1 VSDLI
6 SAMADPNRRRI
17 LELLRS
23 GERTVTD
30 LAAQFTVT
38 RPAISQHLGVLT
50 EAELVEVRR
59 EGKYRFYRLNPTGMS
74 ALRAELDSFW
84 NAELHQLVAEATK
97 KRGTSDDH

>member
-1 VSDLI
+1 
-6 SAMADPNRRRI
+6 MADPNRRRI

-30 LAAQFTVT
+30 LATHFTVT

-59 EGKYRFYRLNPTGMS
+59 EGKYRFYRLNPSGMA

-84 NAELHQLVAEATK
+84 NTELHQLVADAAKERETPK
-97 KRGTSDDH
+97 

>member
-30 LAAQFTVT
+30 LAAHFTVT

-59 EGKYRFYRLNPTGMS
+59 EGKYRFYRLNPTGMA

-84 NAELHQLVAEATK
+84 NTELHQLVADATQQ
-97 KRGTSDDH
+97 RGIPDDH